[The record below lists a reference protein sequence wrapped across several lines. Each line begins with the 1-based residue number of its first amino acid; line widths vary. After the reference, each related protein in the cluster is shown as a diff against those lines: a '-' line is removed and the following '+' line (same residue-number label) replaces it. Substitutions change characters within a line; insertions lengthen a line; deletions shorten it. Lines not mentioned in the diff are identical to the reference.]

1 MIFCFLEVDL
11 RLLTF
16 SLPLRLMDK
25 NEYTAKGL
33 TPNL

>member
-1 MIFCFLEVDL
+1 MILCFSEVDL
-11 RLLTF
+11 RLLKF

-25 NEYTAKGL
+25 NEYTAKVL